1 MLCDTCGDR
10 KPYSCHITPEAKHT
24 HTKKS
29 AGLISHWK
37 SCVTFFLT
45 GYHYSKVCSFSSL
58 RRLVKD
64 EVLNYMIHTCYDIL
78 SVTEGCTIVQLAG
91 HHK

>member
-10 KPYSCHITPEAKHT
+10 KPYWCHITPEAKHP

-37 SCVTFFLT
+37 SCVTFFFNGL
-45 GYHYSKVCSFSSL
+45 SL
-58 RRLVKD
+58 FESLLFQQP
-64 EVLNYMIHTCYDIL
+64 E
-78 SVTEGCTIVQLAG
+78 EAG
-91 HHK
+91 